1 MMSKDIS
8 TPKINAVSRIK
19 AMRGVSVQFGLI
31 IAISVVFI
39 ALAFVVV
46 PGLFTAFN
54 PVEEVGE
61 HMSAPSMQHWLG
73 TDELGRDLYARIV
86 YGAVHSLS
94 GALAAVL
101 FGFAIGGFLGLASGG
116 LGGIVDTIIM
126 RFVDVLLS
134 IPSLLLS
141 LSIIT
146 LLGVGSF
153 QVAIAVGVT
162 SIAGFARL
170 SRAEVSRIRNMEY
183 IEAAF
188 GSGATFLQVL
198 YRHIIPNALYTII
211 GYAALQFGHGLLQ
224 IATLGFLGYGVQPP
238 TPEWG
243 LLIAEGRN
251 YIATG
256 WWLTVMP
263 GLFVIVL
270 VVAFNRISRAIA
282 GKALS

>member
-1 MMSKDIS
+1 MSKNVSLTALDV
-8 TPKINAVSRIK
+8 TPKLRLTGTRRI
-19 AMRGVSVQFGLI
+19 RFGLVLAI
-31 IAISVVFI
+31 IIVVT
-39 ALAFVVV
+39 ALAFVVM
-46 PGLFTAFN
+46 PQLFTSYS
-54 PVEEVGE
+54 PIDEVGE

-86 YGAVHSLS
+86 YGAVHSLT

-101 FGFAIGGFLGLASGG
+101 FGFVVGGLLGLVSGSAG
-116 LGGIVDTIIM
+116 SFIDLVIM
-126 RFVDVLLS
+126 RFVDVLLA

-146 LLGVGSF
+146 LLGFGSV
-153 QVAIAVGVT
+153 QVALAVGVT
-162 SIAGFARL
+162 SVAGFARL
-170 SRAEVSRIRNMEY
+170 SRAAVARIKNLEY
-183 IEAAF
+183 IEAAY
-188 GSGATFLQVL
+188 GSGATFIKVL
-198 YRHIIPNALYTII
+198 YRHILPNALYTIV
-211 GYAALQFGHGLLQ
+211 GYAALQFGHALLQ

-270 VVAFNRISRAIA
+270 VVAFHRISRALI
-282 GKALS
+282 GKNV

>member
-1 MMSKDIS
+1 MSKNVSLTALDV
-8 TPKINAVSRIK
+8 TPKLRLTGTRRI
-19 AMRGVSVQFGLI
+19 RFGLVLAI
-31 IAISVVFI
+31 IIVVT
-39 ALAFVVV
+39 ALAFVVM
-46 PGLFTAFN
+46 PQLFTSYS
-54 PVEEVGE
+54 PIDEVGE

-86 YGAVHSLS
+86 YGAVHSLT

-101 FGFAIGGFLGLASGG
+101 FGFVVGGLLGLVSGSAG
-116 LGGIVDTIIM
+116 SFIDLVIM
-126 RFVDVLLS
+126 RFVDVLLA

-146 LLGVGSF
+146 LLGFGSV
-153 QVAIAVGVT
+153 QVALAVGVT
-162 SIAGFARL
+162 SVAGFARL
-170 SRAEVSRIRNMEY
+170 SRAEVARIKSLEY
-183 IEAAF
+183 IEAAY
-188 GSGATFLQVL
+188 GSGATFIKVL
-198 YRHIIPNALYTII
+198 YRHILPNALYTIV
-211 GYAALQFGHGLLQ
+211 GYAALQFGHALLQ

-270 VVAFNRISRAIA
+270 VVAFHRISRALI
-282 GKALS
+282 GKNV

>member
-1 MMSKDIS
+1 MSKNVSLTALDVI
-8 TPKINAVSRIK
+8 PKLRLAVTRRI
-19 AMRGVSVQFGLI
+19 RFGLVLAI
-31 IAISVVFI
+31 IIVVT
-39 ALAFVVV
+39 ALAFVVM
-46 PGLFTAFN
+46 PQLFTSYS
-54 PVEEVGE
+54 PIDEVGE

-86 YGAVHSLS
+86 YGAVHSLT

-101 FGFAIGGFLGLASGG
+101 FGFVVGGLLGLVSGSAG
-116 LGGIVDTIIM
+116 SFIDLVIM
-126 RFVDVLLS
+126 RFVDVLLA

-146 LLGVGSF
+146 LLGFGSV
-153 QVAIAVGVT
+153 QVALAVGVT
-162 SIAGFARL
+162 SVAGFARL
-170 SRAEVSRIRNMEY
+170 SRAEVARIKNLEY
-183 IEAAF
+183 IEAAY
-188 GSGATFLQVL
+188 GSGATFIKVL
-198 YRHIIPNALYTII
+198 YRHILPNALYTIV
-211 GYAALQFGHGLLQ
+211 GYAALQFGHALLQ

-270 VVAFNRISRAIA
+270 VVAFHRISRALI
-282 GKALS
+282 GKNV

>member
-1 MMSKDIS
+1 MSKNVSLTALDV
-8 TPKINAVSRIK
+8 TPKLRLTGTRRI
-19 AMRGVSVQFGLI
+19 RFGLVLAI
-31 IAISVVFI
+31 IIVVT
-39 ALAFVVV
+39 ALAFVVM
-46 PGLFTAFN
+46 PQLFTSYS
-54 PVEEVGE
+54 PIDEVGE
-61 HMSAPSMQHWLG
+61 HMSAPSIQHWLG

-86 YGAVHSLS
+86 YGAVHSLT

-101 FGFAIGGFLGLASGG
+101 FGFVVGGLLGLVSGSAG
-116 LGGIVDTIIM
+116 SFIDLVIM
-126 RFVDVLLS
+126 RFIDVLLA

-146 LLGVGSF
+146 LLGFGSV
-153 QVAIAVGVT
+153 QVALAVGVT
-162 SIAGFARL
+162 SVAGFARL
-170 SRAEVSRIRNMEY
+170 SRAEVARIKNLEY
-183 IEAAF
+183 IEAAY
-188 GSGATFLQVL
+188 GSGATFIKVL
-198 YRHIIPNALYTII
+198 YRHILPNALYTIV
-211 GYAALQFGHGLLQ
+211 GYAALQFGHALLQ

-270 VVAFNRISRAIA
+270 VVAFHRISRALI
-282 GKALS
+282 GKNV

>member
-1 MMSKDIS
+1 MSKNVSLTALDV
-8 TPKINAVSRIK
+8 TPKLRLTGTRRI
-19 AMRGVSVQFGLI
+19 RFGLVLAI
-31 IAISVVFI
+31 IIVVT
-39 ALAFVVV
+39 ALAFVVM
-46 PGLFTAFN
+46 PQLFTSYS
-54 PVEEVGE
+54 PIDEVGE

-86 YGAVHSLS
+86 YGAVHSLT

-101 FGFAIGGFLGLASGG
+101 FGFVVGGLLGLVSGSAG
-116 LGGIVDTIIM
+116 SFIDLVIM
-126 RFVDVLLS
+126 RFVDVLLA

-146 LLGVGSF
+146 LLGFGSV
-153 QVAIAVGVT
+153 QVALAVGVT
-162 SIAGFARL
+162 SVAGFARL
-170 SRAEVSRIRNMEY
+170 SRAEVARIKNLEY
-183 IEAAF
+183 IEAAY
-188 GSGATFLQVL
+188 GSGATFIKVL
-198 YRHIIPNALYTII
+198 YRHILPNALYTIV
-211 GYAALQFGHGLLQ
+211 GYAALQFGHALLQ

-256 WWLTVMP
+256 WWITVMP

-270 VVAFNRISRAIA
+270 VVAFHRISRALI
-282 GKALS
+282 GKNV

>member
-1 MMSKDIS
+1 MSKNVSLTALDV
-8 TPKINAVSRIK
+8 TPKLRLTGTRRI
-19 AMRGVSVQFGLI
+19 RFGLVLAI
-31 IAISVVFI
+31 IIVVT
-39 ALAFVVV
+39 ALAFVVM
-46 PGLFTAFN
+46 PQLFTSYS
-54 PVEEVGE
+54 PIDEVGE
-61 HMSAPSMQHWLG
+61 HMSAPNMQHWLG

-86 YGAVHSLS
+86 YGAVHSLT

-101 FGFAIGGFLGLASGG
+101 FGFVVGGLLGLVSGSAG
-116 LGGIVDTIIM
+116 SFIDLVIM
-126 RFVDVLLS
+126 RFVDVLLA

-146 LLGVGSF
+146 LLGFGSV
-153 QVAIAVGVT
+153 QVALAVGVT
-162 SIAGFARL
+162 SVAGFARL
-170 SRAEVSRIRNMEY
+170 SRAEVARIKNLEY
-183 IEAAF
+183 IEAAY
-188 GSGATFLQVL
+188 GSGATFIKVL
-198 YRHIIPNALYTII
+198 YRHILPNALYTIV
-211 GYAALQFGHGLLQ
+211 GYAALQFGHALLQ

-270 VVAFNRISRAIA
+270 VVAFHRISRALI
-282 GKALS
+282 GKNV

>member
-8 TPKINAVSRIK
+8 TPVINPVSRIK
-19 AMRGVSVQFGLI
+19 AMRGVNVQFGLI

-101 FGFAIGGFLGLASGG
+101 FGFAIGGFLGLVSGG

>member
-1 MMSKDIS
+1 MSKNVSLTALDV
-8 TPKINAVSRIK
+8 TPKLRLTGTRRI
-19 AMRGVSVQFGLI
+19 RFGLVLAI
-31 IAISVVFI
+31 IIVVT
-39 ALAFVVV
+39 ALAFVVM
-46 PGLFTAFN
+46 PQLFTSYS
-54 PVEEVGE
+54 PIDEVGE
-61 HMSAPSMQHWLG
+61 HMSAPNMQHWLG

-86 YGAVHSLS
+86 YGAVHSLT

-101 FGFAIGGFLGLASGG
+101 FGFVVGGFLGLISGSAG
-116 LGGIVDTIIM
+116 SFIDLVIM
-126 RFVDVLLS
+126 RFVDVLLA

-146 LLGVGSF
+146 LLGFGSV
-153 QVAIAVGVT
+153 QVALAVGVT
-162 SIAGFARL
+162 SVAGFARL
-170 SRAEVSRIRNMEY
+170 SRAEVARIKNLEY
-183 IEAAF
+183 IEAAY
-188 GSGATFLQVL
+188 GSGATFIKVL
-198 YRHIIPNALYTII
+198 YRHILPNALYTIV
-211 GYAALQFGHGLLQ
+211 GYAALQFGHALLQ

-270 VVAFNRISRAIA
+270 VVAFHRISRALI
-282 GKALS
+282 GKNV

>member
-1 MMSKDIS
+1 MSKNVSLTALDVP
-8 TPKINAVSRIK
+8 PKLRLTGTRRI
-19 AMRGVSVQFGLI
+19 RFGLVLAI
-31 IAISVVFI
+31 IIVVT
-39 ALAFVVV
+39 ALAFVVM
-46 PGLFTAFN
+46 PQLFTSYS
-54 PVEEVGE
+54 PIDEVGE

-86 YGAVHSLS
+86 YGAVHSLT

-101 FGFAIGGFLGLASGG
+101 FGFVVGGLLGLVSGSAG
-116 LGGIVDTIIM
+116 SFIDLVVM
-126 RFVDVLLS
+126 RFVDVLLA

-146 LLGVGSF
+146 LLGFGSV
-153 QVAIAVGVT
+153 QVALAVGVT
-162 SIAGFARL
+162 SVAGFARL
-170 SRAEVSRIRNMEY
+170 SRAEVARIKNLEY
-183 IEAAF
+183 IEAAY
-188 GSGATFLQVL
+188 GSGATFIKVL
-198 YRHIIPNALYTII
+198 YRHILPNALYTIV
-211 GYAALQFGHGLLQ
+211 GYAALQFGHALLQ

-263 GLFVIVL
+263 GIFVIVL
-270 VVAFNRISRAIA
+270 VVAFHRISRALI
-282 GKALS
+282 GKNV

>member
-1 MMSKDIS
+1 MGKNVSLTALDV
-8 TPKINAVSRIK
+8 TPKLRLTGTRRI
-19 AMRGVSVQFGLI
+19 RFGLVLAI
-31 IAISVVFI
+31 IIVVT
-39 ALAFVVV
+39 ALAFVVI
-46 PGLFTAFN
+46 PQLFTSYS
-54 PVEEVGE
+54 PIDEVGE
-61 HMSAPSMQHWLG
+61 HMSAPSIQHWLG

-86 YGAVHSLS
+86 YGAVHSLT

-101 FGFAIGGFLGLASGG
+101 FGFVVGGLLGLVSGSAG
-116 LGGIVDTIIM
+116 SFIDLVIM
-126 RFVDVLLS
+126 RFIDVLLA

-146 LLGVGSF
+146 LLGFGSV
-153 QVAIAVGVT
+153 QVALAVGVT
-162 SIAGFARL
+162 SVAGFARL
-170 SRAEVSRIRNMEY
+170 SRAEVARIKNLEY
-183 IEAAF
+183 IEAAY
-188 GSGATFLQVL
+188 GSGATFIKVL
-198 YRHIIPNALYTII
+198 YRHILPNALYTIV
-211 GYAALQFGHGLLQ
+211 GYAALQFGHALLQ

-270 VVAFNRISRAIA
+270 VVAFHRISRALI
-282 GKALS
+282 GKNV

>member
-1 MMSKDIS
+1 MSKNVSLTALDV
-8 TPKINAVSRIK
+8 TPKLRLTGTRRI
-19 AMRGVSVQFGLI
+19 RFGLVLAI
-31 IAISVVFI
+31 IIVVT
-39 ALAFVVV
+39 ALAFVVM
-46 PGLFTAFN
+46 PQLFTSYS
-54 PVEEVGE
+54 PIDEVGE
-61 HMSAPSMQHWLG
+61 HMSAPNMQHWLG

-86 YGAVHSLS
+86 YGAVHSLT

-101 FGFAIGGFLGLASGG
+101 FGFVVGGLLGLVSGSAG
-116 LGGIVDTIIM
+116 SFIDLVIM

-146 LLGVGSF
+146 LLGFGSV
-153 QVAIAVGVT
+153 QVALAVGVT
-162 SIAGFARL
+162 SVAGFARL
-170 SRAEVSRIRNMEY
+170 SRAEVARIKNLEY
-183 IEAAF
+183 IEAAY
-188 GSGATFLQVL
+188 GSGATFIKVL
-198 YRHIIPNALYTII
+198 YRHILPNALYTIV
-211 GYAALQFGHGLLQ
+211 GYAALQFGHALLQ

-270 VVAFNRISRAIA
+270 VVAFHRISRALI
-282 GKALS
+282 GKNV

>member
-1 MMSKDIS
+1 MGKNVSLTALDV
-8 TPKINAVSRIK
+8 TPKLRLTGTRRI
-19 AMRGVSVQFGLI
+19 RFGLVLAI
-31 IAISVVFI
+31 IIVVT
-39 ALAFVVV
+39 ALAFVVM
-46 PGLFTAFN
+46 PQLFTSYS
-54 PVEEVGE
+54 PIDEVGE
-61 HMSAPSMQHWLG
+61 HMSAPNMQHWLG

-86 YGAVHSLS
+86 YGAVHSLT

-101 FGFAIGGFLGLASGG
+101 FGFVVGGLLGLVSGSAG
-116 LGGIVDTIIM
+116 SFIDLVIM
-126 RFVDVLLS
+126 RFIDVLLA

-146 LLGVGSF
+146 LLGFGSV
-153 QVAIAVGVT
+153 QVALAVGVT
-162 SIAGFARL
+162 SVAGFARL
-170 SRAEVSRIRNMEY
+170 SRAEVARIKNLEY
-183 IEAAF
+183 IEAAY
-188 GSGATFLQVL
+188 GSGATFIKVL
-198 YRHIIPNALYTII
+198 YRHILPNALYTIV
-211 GYAALQFGHGLLQ
+211 GYAALQFGHALLQ

-270 VVAFNRISRAIA
+270 VVAFHRISRALI
-282 GKALS
+282 GKNV

>member
-1 MMSKDIS
+1 MGKNVSLTALDV
-8 TPKINAVSRIK
+8 TPKLRLTGTRRI
-19 AMRGVSVQFGLI
+19 RFGLVLAI
-31 IAISVVFI
+31 IIVVT
-39 ALAFVVV
+39 ALAFVVM
-46 PGLFTAFN
+46 PQLFTSYS
-54 PVEEVGE
+54 PIDEVGE

-86 YGAVHSLS
+86 YGAVHSLT

-101 FGFAIGGFLGLASGG
+101 FGFVVGGLLGLVSGSAG
-116 LGGIVDTIIM
+116 SFIDLVIM
-126 RFVDVLLS
+126 RFVDVLLA

-146 LLGVGSF
+146 LLGFGSV
-153 QVAIAVGVT
+153 QVALAVGVT
-162 SIAGFARL
+162 SVAGFARL
-170 SRAEVSRIRNMEY
+170 SRAEVARIKNLEY
-183 IEAAF
+183 IEAAY
-188 GSGATFLQVL
+188 GSGATFIKVL
-198 YRHIIPNALYTII
+198 YRHILPNALYTIV
-211 GYAALQFGHGLLQ
+211 GYAALQFGHALLQ

-263 GLFVIVL
+263 GIFVIVL
-270 VVAFNRISRAIA
+270 VVAFHRISRALI
-282 GKALS
+282 GKNV

>member
-1 MMSKDIS
+1 MSKNVSLTALDVI
-8 TPKINAVSRIK
+8 PKLRLAVTRRI
-19 AMRGVSVQFGLI
+19 RFGLVLAI
-31 IAISVVFI
+31 IIVVT
-39 ALAFVVV
+39 ALAFVVM
-46 PGLFTAFN
+46 PQLFTSYS
-54 PVEEVGE
+54 PIDEVGE
-61 HMSAPSMQHWLG
+61 HMSAPNMQHWLG

-86 YGAVHSLS
+86 YGAVHSLT

-101 FGFAIGGFLGLASGG
+101 FGFVVGGLLGLVSGSAG
-116 LGGIVDTIIM
+116 SFIDLVIM
-126 RFVDVLLS
+126 RFVDVLLA

-146 LLGVGSF
+146 LLGFGSV
-153 QVAIAVGVT
+153 QVALAVGGT
-162 SIAGFARL
+162 SVAGFARL
-170 SRAEVSRIRNMEY
+170 SRAEVARIKNLEY
-183 IEAAF
+183 IEAAY
-188 GSGATFLQVL
+188 GSGATFIKVL
-198 YRHIIPNALYTII
+198 YRHILPNALYTIV
-211 GYAALQFGHGLLQ
+211 GYAALQFGHALLQ

-270 VVAFNRISRAIA
+270 VVAFHRISRALI
-282 GKALS
+282 GKNV

>member
-1 MMSKDIS
+1 
-8 TPKINAVSRIK
+8 
-19 AMRGVSVQFGLI
+19 
-31 IAISVVFI
+31 
-39 ALAFVVV
+39 
-46 PGLFTAFN
+46 
-54 PVEEVGE
+54 
-61 HMSAPSMQHWLG
+61 MQHWLG

-86 YGAVHSLS
+86 YGAVHSLT

-101 FGFAIGGFLGLASGG
+101 FGFVVGGLLGLVSGSAG
-116 LGGIVDTIIM
+116 SFIDLVIM
-126 RFVDVLLS
+126 RFVDVLLA

-146 LLGVGSF
+146 LLGFGSV
-153 QVAIAVGVT
+153 QVALAVGVT
-162 SIAGFARL
+162 SVAGFARL
-170 SRAEVSRIRNMEY
+170 SRAEVARIKNLEY
-183 IEAAF
+183 IEAAY
-188 GSGATFLQVL
+188 GSGATFIKVL
-198 YRHIIPNALYTII
+198 YRHILPNALYTIV
-211 GYAALQFGHGLLQ
+211 GYAALQFGHALLQ

-270 VVAFNRISRAIA
+270 VVAFHRISRALI
-282 GKALS
+282 GKNV

>member
-1 MMSKDIS
+1 MS
-8 TPKINAVSRIK
+8 NN
-19 AMRGVSVQFGLI
+19 
-31 IAISVVFI
+31 ISVETETLNKVPSRLVFSSI
-39 ALAFVVV
+39 RPGLVLAVLIVLLAFAFVVA
-46 PGLFTAFN
+46 PWLFTGYS
-54 PVEEVGE
+54 PVDEVGP
-61 HMSAPSMQHWLG
+61 HMAAPDAQHWLG

-101 FGFAIGGFLGLASGG
+101 FGFIVGGLLGLVAGAVGG
-116 LGGIVDTIIM
+116 AVDALVM
-126 RFVDVLLS
+126 RFIDVLLS

-146 LLGVGSF
+146 LLGFGTL
-153 QVAIAVGVT
+153 QVAVAVGVT
-162 SIAGFARL
+162 SVAGFARL
-170 SRAEVSRIRNMEY
+170 SRAEVARIRSAEY
-183 IEAAF
+183 IEAAY
-188 GSGATFLQVL
+188 GSGATFFQVL
-198 YRHIIPNALYTII
+198 HRHILPNALYTVV
-211 GYAALQFGHGLLQ
+211 GYAALQFGHALLQ

-263 GLFVIVL
+263 GVFVIAL
-270 VVAFNRISRAIA
+270 VVAANRISRAIT
-282 GKALS
+282 GKGSS

>member
-1 MMSKDIS
+1 MSKNVSLTALDV
-8 TPKINAVSRIK
+8 TPKLRLTGMRRI
-19 AMRGVSVQFGLI
+19 RFGLVLAI
-31 IAISVVFI
+31 IIVVT
-39 ALAFVVV
+39 ALAFVVM
-46 PGLFTAFN
+46 PQLFTSYS
-54 PVEEVGE
+54 PIDEVGE

-86 YGAVHSLS
+86 YGAVHSLT

-101 FGFAIGGFLGLASGG
+101 FGFVVGGLLGLVSGSAG
-116 LGGIVDTIIM
+116 SFLDLVIM
-126 RFVDVLLS
+126 RFVDVLLA

-146 LLGVGSF
+146 LLGFGSV
-153 QVAIAVGVT
+153 QVALAVGVT
-162 SIAGFARL
+162 SVAGFARL
-170 SRAEVSRIRNMEY
+170 SRAEVARIKNLEY
-183 IEAAF
+183 IEAAY
-188 GSGATFLQVL
+188 GSGATFIKVL
-198 YRHIIPNALYTII
+198 YRHILPNALYTIV
-211 GYAALQFGHGLLQ
+211 GYAALQFGHALLQ

-263 GLFVIVL
+263 GIFVIVL
-270 VVAFNRISRAIA
+270 VVAFHRISRALI
-282 GKALS
+282 GKNV

>member
-1 MMSKDIS
+1 MSKNVSLTALDV
-8 TPKINAVSRIK
+8 TPKLRLTGTRRI
-19 AMRGVSVQFGLI
+19 RFGLVLAI
-31 IAISVVFI
+31 IIVVT
-39 ALAFVVV
+39 ALAFVVM
-46 PGLFTAFN
+46 PQLFTSYS
-54 PVEEVGE
+54 PIEEVGE
-61 HMSAPSMQHWLG
+61 HMSAPNMQHWLG

-86 YGAVHSLS
+86 YGAVHSLT

-101 FGFAIGGFLGLASGG
+101 FGFVVGGLLGLVSGSAG
-116 LGGIVDTIIM
+116 SFIDLVIM
-126 RFVDVLLS
+126 RFVDVLLA

-146 LLGVGSF
+146 LLGFGSV
-153 QVAIAVGVT
+153 QVALAVGVT
-162 SIAGFARL
+162 SVAGFARL
-170 SRAEVSRIRNMEY
+170 SRAEVARIKNLEY
-183 IEAAF
+183 IEAAY
-188 GSGATFLQVL
+188 GSGATFIKVL
-198 YRHIIPNALYTII
+198 YRHILPNALYTIV
-211 GYAALQFGHGLLQ
+211 GYAALQFGHALLQ

-270 VVAFNRISRAIA
+270 VVAFHRISRALI
-282 GKALS
+282 GKNV

>member
-1 MMSKDIS
+1 MKIHLGLTVAVVILVAAFLFVL
-8 TPKINAVSRIK
+8 TPW
-19 AMRGVSVQFGLI
+19 
-31 IAISVVFI
+31 
-39 ALAFVVV
+39 
-46 PGLFTAFN
+46 LFTSYS
-54 PVEEVGE
+54 PVDEVGE
-61 HMSAPSMQHWLG
+61 HLTSPSLQHFFG

-94 GALAAVL
+94 GAFAAVL
-101 FGFAIGGFLGLASGG
+101 FGFVVGCVLGLISGNSGG
-116 LGGIVDTIIM
+116 VVDTVIM

-146 LLGVGSF
+146 LMGFGSV

-162 SIAGFARL
+162 SVAGFTRL
-170 SRAEVSRIRNMEY
+170 MRAEVSRIRTLDF
-183 IEAAF
+183 IEAAY
-188 GSGATFLQVL
+188 GSGATFFQVI
-198 YRHIIPNALYTII
+198 YRHILPNTLYTIA
-211 GYAALQFGHGLLQ
+211 GYGALQFGHALLQ

-256 WWLTVMP
+256 WWLTVFP
-263 GLFVIVL
+263 GLFVIALVL
-270 VVAFNRISRAIA
+270 SFNRISR
-282 GKALS
+282 LFTTR

>member
-1 MMSKDIS
+1 MSKNVSLTALDV
-8 TPKINAVSRIK
+8 TPKLRLTGTRRI
-19 AMRGVSVQFGLI
+19 RFGLVLAI
-31 IAISVVFI
+31 IIVVT
-39 ALAFVVV
+39 ALAFVVM
-46 PGLFTAFN
+46 PQLFTSYS
-54 PVEEVGE
+54 PIDEVGE

-86 YGAVHSLS
+86 YGAVHSLT

-101 FGFAIGGFLGLASGG
+101 FGFVVGGLLGLVSGSAG
-116 LGGIVDTIIM
+116 SFIDLVVM
-126 RFVDVLLS
+126 RFVDVLLA

-146 LLGVGSF
+146 LLGFGSV
-153 QVAIAVGVT
+153 QVALAVGVT
-162 SIAGFARL
+162 SVAGFARL
-170 SRAEVSRIRNMEY
+170 SRAEVARIKNLEY
-183 IEAAF
+183 IEAAY
-188 GSGATFLQVL
+188 GSGATFIKVL
-198 YRHIIPNALYTII
+198 YRHILPNALYTIV
-211 GYAALQFGHGLLQ
+211 GYAALQFGHALLQ

-263 GLFVIVL
+263 GIFVIVL
-270 VVAFNRISRAIA
+270 VVAFHRISRALI
-282 GKALS
+282 GKNV

>member
-1 MMSKDIS
+1 MSKNVSLTALDV
-8 TPKINAVSRIK
+8 TPKLRLTGTRRI
-19 AMRGVSVQFGLI
+19 RFGLVLAI
-31 IAISVVFI
+31 IIVVT
-39 ALAFVVV
+39 ALAFVVM
-46 PGLFTAFN
+46 PQLFTSYS
-54 PVEEVGE
+54 PIDEVGE
-61 HMSAPSMQHWLG
+61 HMSAPNMQHWLG

-86 YGAVHSLS
+86 YGAVHSLT

-101 FGFAIGGFLGLASGG
+101 FGFVVGGLLGLVSGSAG
-116 LGGIVDTIIM
+116 SCLDLVIM
-126 RFVDVLLS
+126 RFVDVLLA

-146 LLGVGSF
+146 LLGFGSV
-153 QVAIAVGVT
+153 QVALAVGVT
-162 SIAGFARL
+162 SVAGFARL
-170 SRAEVSRIRNMEY
+170 SRAEVARIKNLEY
-183 IEAAF
+183 IEAAY
-188 GSGATFLQVL
+188 GSGATFIKVL
-198 YRHIIPNALYTII
+198 YRHILPNALYTIV
-211 GYAALQFGHGLLQ
+211 GYAALQFGHALLQ

-270 VVAFNRISRAIA
+270 VVAFHRISRALI
-282 GKALS
+282 GKNV

>member
-1 MMSKDIS
+1 MSKNVSLTALDV
-8 TPKINAVSRIK
+8 TPKLRLTGTRRI
-19 AMRGVSVQFGLI
+19 RFGLVLAI
-31 IAISVVFI
+31 IIVVT
-39 ALAFVVV
+39 ALAFVVM
-46 PGLFTAFN
+46 PQLFTSYS
-54 PVEEVGE
+54 PIDEVGE
-61 HMSAPSMQHWLG
+61 HMSAPNMQHWLG

-86 YGAVHSLS
+86 YGAVHSLT

-101 FGFAIGGFLGLASGG
+101 FGFVVGGLLGLVSGSAG
-116 LGGIVDTIIM
+116 SFIDLVIM
-126 RFVDVLLS
+126 RFVDVLLA

-146 LLGVGSF
+146 LIGFGSV
-153 QVAIAVGVT
+153 QVALAVGVT
-162 SIAGFARL
+162 SVAGFARL
-170 SRAEVSRIRNMEY
+170 SRAEVARIKNLEY
-183 IEAAF
+183 IEAAY
-188 GSGATFLQVL
+188 GSGATFIKVL
-198 YRHIIPNALYTII
+198 YRHILPNALYTIV
-211 GYAALQFGHGLLQ
+211 GYAALQFGHALLQ

-270 VVAFNRISRAIA
+270 VVAFHRISRALI
-282 GKALS
+282 GKNV

>member
-1 MMSKDIS
+1 MSKNVSLTALDVI
-8 TPKINAVSRIK
+8 PKLRLTGTRRI
-19 AMRGVSVQFGLI
+19 RFGLVLAI
-31 IAISVVFI
+31 IIVVT
-39 ALAFVVV
+39 ALAFVVM
-46 PGLFTAFN
+46 PQLFTSYS
-54 PVEEVGE
+54 PIDEVGE
-61 HMSAPSMQHWLG
+61 HMSAPNMQHWLG

-86 YGAVHSLS
+86 YGAVHSLT

-101 FGFAIGGFLGLASGG
+101 FGFVVGGLLGLVSGSAG
-116 LGGIVDTIIM
+116 SFIDLVIM
-126 RFVDVLLS
+126 RFVDVLLA

-146 LLGVGSF
+146 LLGFGSV
-153 QVAIAVGVT
+153 QVALAVGVT
-162 SIAGFARL
+162 SVAGFARL
-170 SRAEVSRIRNMEY
+170 SRAEVARIKNLEY
-183 IEAAF
+183 IEAAY
-188 GSGATFLQVL
+188 GSGATFIKVL
-198 YRHIIPNALYTII
+198 YRHILPNALYTIV
-211 GYAALQFGHGLLQ
+211 GYAALQFGHALLQ

-270 VVAFNRISRAIA
+270 VVAFHRISRALI
-282 GKALS
+282 GKNV

>member
-1 MMSKDIS
+1 MSKNVSLTALDVP
-8 TPKINAVSRIK
+8 PKLRLTGTRRI
-19 AMRGVSVQFGLI
+19 RFGLVLAI
-31 IAISVVFI
+31 IIVVT
-39 ALAFVVV
+39 ALAFVVM
-46 PGLFTAFN
+46 PQLFTSYS
-54 PVEEVGE
+54 PIDEVGE

-86 YGAVHSLS
+86 YGAVHSLT

-101 FGFAIGGFLGLASGG
+101 FGFVVGGLLGLVSGSAG
-116 LGGIVDTIIM
+116 SFIDLVIM
-126 RFVDVLLS
+126 RFVDVLLA

-146 LLGVGSF
+146 LLGFGSV
-153 QVAIAVGVT
+153 QVALAVGVT
-162 SIAGFARL
+162 SVAGFARL
-170 SRAEVSRIRNMEY
+170 SRAEVARIKNLEY
-183 IEAAF
+183 IEAAY
-188 GSGATFLQVL
+188 GSGATFIKVL
-198 YRHIIPNALYTII
+198 YRHILPNALYTIV
-211 GYAALQFGHGLLQ
+211 GYAALQFGHALLQ

-263 GLFVIVL
+263 GIFVIVL
-270 VVAFNRISRAIA
+270 VVAFHRISRALI
-282 GKALS
+282 GKNV

>member
-1 MMSKDIS
+1 MSKNVSLTALDV
-8 TPKINAVSRIK
+8 TPKLRLTGTRRI
-19 AMRGVSVQFGLI
+19 RFGLVLAI
-31 IAISVVFI
+31 IIVVT
-39 ALAFVVV
+39 ALAFVVM
-46 PGLFTAFN
+46 PQLFTSYS
-54 PVEEVGE
+54 PIDEVGE

-73 TDELGRDLYARIV
+73 TDELGRDLYARVV
-86 YGAVHSLS
+86 YGAVHSLT

-101 FGFAIGGFLGLASGG
+101 FGFVVGGLLGLVSGSAG
-116 LGGIVDTIIM
+116 SFIDLVVM
-126 RFVDVLLS
+126 RFVDVLLA

-146 LLGVGSF
+146 LLGFGSV
-153 QVAIAVGVT
+153 QVALAVGVT
-162 SIAGFARL
+162 SVAGFARL
-170 SRAEVSRIRNMEY
+170 SRAEVARIKNLEY
-183 IEAAF
+183 IEAAY
-188 GSGATFLQVL
+188 GSGATFIKVL
-198 YRHIIPNALYTII
+198 YRHILPNALYTIV
-211 GYAALQFGHGLLQ
+211 GYAALQFGHALLQ

-270 VVAFNRISRAIA
+270 VVAFHRISRALI
-282 GKALS
+282 GKNV